1 MPITCTSGQVPLPL
15 LDDHRLKR
23 ARPSTPMATLP
34 AASVTWCRMNVGH
47 GPPWGC
53 LEYGVT
59 EGVMIPSF
67 EAVAGMVAVIDFSS
81 FRAGD
86 VLTAARRLDQLG
98 HRGPLTRRPSQRI
111 CSPFPFLEQRAHAR
125 SSLGHR

>member
-1 MPITCTSGQVPLPL
+1 
-15 LDDHRLKR
+15 
-23 ARPSTPMATLP
+23 MATLP
-34 AASVTWCRMNVGH
+34 AASVTWCRMEVGH
-47 GPPWGC
+47 GPAARGV

-81 FRAGD
+81 LRAGD

-98 HRGPLTRRPSQRI
+98 HRGPLTRRP
-111 CSPFPFLEQRAHAR
+111 
-125 SSLGHR
+125 